1 MWVRRRVN
9 RLNHSREW
17 RWIAKGSGEEAEG
30 GDDHV
35 LIGGRGGVVAPTV
48 VCGGIGWA
56 RPPSFCLL
64 SDSFLHNYGS
74 IGMYCLSQRRSWSEL
89 GRKPPWAAVPVAASG
104 GGLGRDEAEMEG
116 RERQSLKCVS
126 YTTTGGSTHAH
137 P

>member
-1 MWVRRRVN
+1 MSFELKMSSQPP
-9 RLNHSREW
+9 LNVFSRS
-17 RWIAKGSGEEAEG
+17 A
-30 GDDHV
+30 
-35 LIGGRGGVVAPTV
+35 T
-48 VCGGIGWA
+48 
-56 RPPSFCLL
+56 
-64 SDSFLHNYGS
+64 GS

-89 GRKPPWAAVPVAASG
+89 GRKPPWAAVPMAASG